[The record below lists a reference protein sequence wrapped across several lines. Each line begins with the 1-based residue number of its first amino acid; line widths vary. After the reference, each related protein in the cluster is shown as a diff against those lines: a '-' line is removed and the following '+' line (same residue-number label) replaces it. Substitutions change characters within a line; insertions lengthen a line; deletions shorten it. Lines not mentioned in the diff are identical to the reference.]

1 MNTIGFPL
9 SRIDGKAKVTGK
21 ATYTAEFQI
30 PETAYA
36 VMVQSTIP
44 AGHIE
49 SIDTSGANSQKGVL
63 AVMTLFTVQKPPDPQ
78 KRLSLL
84 QDSEVHY
91 NNQPIAVVVA
101 DTLEQAQHAAELLRV
116 NYRPSTP
123 HLDFNAGF
131 ANAHAGTHHG
141 EPGDLGFGNVTRG
154 LASEADVVVD
164 QVYTTPIQHHN
175 PIEPHATI
183 AHWNGDHLIVY
194 DTTQN
199 ISGHQKTLAGIFAVP
214 EENVRV
220 ITRFVGGAFGCKGE
234 VWSHTVLAA
243 MAAKQVNRP
252 VKLVLERPQMFGP
265 VGSRPRTH
273 QRIVLGATRE
283 GKLTAIWHEVHAHTS
298 FLEDYLESAAFP
310 TRVMYACPNV
320 STSSRLVSLNLGTPT
335 YMRAPGVATG
345 TYALE
350 VAMDELAYSLN
361 MDPLQLRLV
370 NYAEADPQT
379 KLPFSGKHLRDCYTQ
394 AAEQFGWSKR
404 NGHPRSMQDGRWLIG
419 WGMATETYPAN
430 SRPAQAL
437 VRIKPDGR
445 VLVATGTHEIG
456 GGTYTILAQVAAEA
470 LEMSPDEIDV
480 VIGDTNLPE
489 APISADSMT
498 TASVTPAVYQAA
510 LQVRTRM
517 RNNTP
522 PFEATAKVE
531 PNPTLKKHFSPHS
544 FGAVFAEVAC
554 DPALGIV
561 RVRRVV
567 AVYDVGRLI
576 NQKTAKSQFIGGIV
590 WGISLALYETTH
602 VDRQTGRILN
612 ANLAEYHVPV
622 NADIGEI
629 HVSALDV
636 PDTHVNMLGARGIG
650 EIGITGIGAA
660 VANAVFH
667 ATGKRVR
674 DLPITPDKL
683 LERA

>member
-1 MNTIGFPL
+1 MNTIGLPL

-21 ATYTAEFQI
+21 ATYTAEFRL
-30 PETAYA
+30 PAMVYA

-44 AGHIE
+44 AGRVE
-49 SIDTSGANSQKGVL
+49 SIDSSAANGQKGVL
-63 AVMTLFTVQKPPDPQ
+63 AVMTPFNAQKPPDPE

-84 QDSEVHY
+84 QDNEVHY

-101 DTLEQAQHAAELLRV
+101 ETLQQAQHAAGLLRV
-116 NYRPSTP
+116 NYRPSRP
-123 HLDFNAGF
+123 DLDFKAGF
-131 ANAHAGTHHG
+131 ARAHTGTHNG
-141 EPGDLGFGNVTRG
+141 EPGDFGFGNVTRG
-154 LASEADVVVD
+154 LASDADVVVD

-175 PIEPHATI
+175 PLEPHATI
-183 AHWNGDHLIVY
+183 AHWNGDRLTVY

-199 ISGHQKTLAGIFAVP
+199 ISGHKKTLAAIFGVP
-214 EENVRV
+214 ETNVRV
-220 ITRFVGGAFGCKGE
+220 IAKYVGGAFGCKGE

-243 MAAKQVNRP
+243 MAARQVNRP

-265 VGSRPRTH
+265 VGARPRTH
-273 QRIVLGATRE
+273 QRIVLGATHE

-298 FLEDYLESAAFP
+298 FLEDYLESAFP
-310 TRVMYACPNV
+310 ARMMYSCPNV
-320 STSSRLVSLNLGTPT
+320 STMSRLVALNLGTPT

-350 VAMDELAYSLN
+350 VAMDELAYSLS

-379 KLPFSGKHLRDCYTQ
+379 KLPFTGKHLRDCYMQ

-404 NGHPRSMQDGRWLIG
+404 NARPGSMQDGRWLIG

-430 SRPAQAL
+430 TKPAQAL

-445 VLVATGTHEIG
+445 ALVAAGTHEIG

-470 LEMSPDEIDV
+470 LEMPPDEIDV
-480 VIGDTNLPE
+480 VIGDTELPE
-489 APISADSMT
+489 APISAGSMT

-531 PNPTLKKHFSPHS
+531 PDPALKKNFSPHS
-544 FGAVFAEVAC
+544 FGAIFAEVAC

-567 AVYDVGRLI
+567 AVYDAGRLI
-576 NQKTAKSQFIGGIV
+576 NAKTAKSQFIGGIV
-590 WGISLALYETTH
+590 WGISLALHETTY
-602 VDRQTGRILN
+602 VDSGTGRVLN

-629 HVSALDV
+629 QVSALDI
-636 PDTHVNMLGARGIG
+636 PDTHVDMLGARGIG
-650 EIGITGIGAA
+650 GIGIAGTGAA
-660 VANAVFH
+660 IANAIFH

-683 LERA
+683 LG